1 MSLEKLCHEKKCSG
15 RQMCEC
21 SSPKESDHIVILS
34 MSQWCVVGGDEHKM
48 WRRRQLVLGKYWE
61 ARGCHQPPGTP
72 GKQQPITAVWQHT
85 PAGREEC
92 VLLPQITSKRPSS
105 SQTVEYLF
113 CGLDGQVRASSLQPG
128 SLSARRFSQDSPNVE
143 VVCPWVQPEW
153 KNCATHLILEIF
165 MLLKSQTPTANTH
178 VRVDKVFSTALRVS
192 DIHEFFW
199 TLLYL

>member
-1 MSLEKLCHEKKCSG
+1 M
-15 RQMCEC
+15 
-21 SSPKESDHIVILS
+21 
-34 MSQWCVVGGDEHKM
+34 
-48 WRRRQLVLGKYWE
+48 RRRRRRAQNVKKEAAGPGEVLRSTRLSSAPWNSRKMSFKPLE
-61 ARGCHQPPGTP
+61 NNRR
-72 GKQQPITAVWQHT
+72 QQPITAVWQHT

-105 SQTVEYLF
+105 SQTVEHLF

-128 SLSARRFSQDSPNVE
+128 SLAARRFSQDSPNVE

-153 KNCATHLILEIF
+153 KSCATDLILEIF
-165 MLLKSQTPTANTH
+165 MLLKSETPTANTH
-178 VRVDKVFSTALRVS
+178 VRVDKVFSTVLRVS